1 MCVLGKGILCIVYW
15 RRWLYGPVYRGEG
28 WSEWSCRLSQIHRV
42 TKTETERKPFGF
54 YLISGSVVHRGIYMR
69 YMARPPA
76 PIPSVVSTNRQA
88 SPCHYCKY
96 MYLRFRYWS
105 MLRACVNQPT
115 TATGNASARLWTRAR
130 RDAAVWKS
138 YNLHVYDLLLGRN
151 CLSHSIK
158 RSRMGV
164 TG

>member
-69 YMARPPA
+69 YGEAACANSVRREPVPA
-76 PIPSVVSTNRQA
+76 GTRQPIT
-88 SPCHYCKY
+88 
-96 MYLRFRYWS
+96 
-105 MLRACVNQPT
+105 
-115 TATGNASARLWTRAR
+115 SAEALDVCCA
-130 RDAAVWKS
+130 
-138 YNLHVYDLLLGRN
+138 
-151 CLSHSIK
+151 
-158 RSRMGV
+158 RSRPWPSQLAQADRLPRLCRGGKHEHKYKAGHM
-164 TG
+164 TTLT

>member
-1 MCVLGKGILCIVYW
+1 MYYVSSRGQIADRVRDRFMPTFVFNWRSAMCVSGKGILCIVYW

-76 PIPSVVSTNRQA
+76 PIPSVVSLCQPARG
-88 SPCHYCKY
+88 SPSL
-96 MYLRFRYWS
+96 LRRPW
-105 MLRACVNQPT
+105 MCVAQDLVHGPV
-115 TATGNASARLWTRAR
+115 SWPRLTDCRGY
-130 RDAAVWKS
+130 AAVVS
-138 YNLHVYDLLLGRN
+138 T
-151 CLSHSIK
+151 SI
-158 RSRMGV
+158 S
-164 TG
+164 TTQDI